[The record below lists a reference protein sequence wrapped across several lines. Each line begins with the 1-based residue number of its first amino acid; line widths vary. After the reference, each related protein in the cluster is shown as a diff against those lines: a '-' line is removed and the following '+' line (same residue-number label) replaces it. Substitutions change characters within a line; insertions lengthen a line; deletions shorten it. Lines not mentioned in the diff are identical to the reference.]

1 MKMKHWMICAAAMT
15 AMQMMAYDSAEQWLT
30 IDDART
36 PFWRT
41 ALSSTETLALDHPEG
56 SDSATLVVTA
66 AGGYSATCPNLT
78 GKSVTV
84 TFPDPISP
92 ETERVYTLTLTY
104 SDGTVRTATL
114 TRVLG
119 SARGATA
126 SGARCIPDE
135 TDREWRRFRNFA
147 VLPVPYGTTSLS
159 VNGGVVDTGLDGAA
173 GWYGLGPV
181 AGGETVALQLASQYE
196 VYAAAPCSYSGG
208 VVITFR

>member
-1 MKMKHWMICAAAMT
+1 MKMKHLMICAAAT
-15 AMQMMAYDSAEQWLT
+15 ATMQVMAYDSAAQWLT
-30 IDDART
+30 IDDSLT

-56 SDSATLVVTA
+56 SDSATLVVRA
-66 AGGYSATCPNLT
+66 AGGYSAMYPNLT

-84 TFPDPISP
+84 TFPDPVSP

-104 SDGTVRTATL
+104 SDGTVHTATL
-114 TRVLG
+114 ARVLG
-119 SARGATA
+119 SAHGATA

-147 VLPVPYGTTSLS
+147 VLPVPYGTATLS
-159 VNGGVVDTGLDGAA
+159 VNGGVVDTGLDGVA

-181 AGGETVALQLASQYE
+181 AGGETVALQLA
-196 VYAAAPCSYSGG
+196 APCGTYDDALCSYSGG
-208 VVITFR
+208 IVITFR